1 VKSTRR
7 FSLSAG
13 IRLFTGLCAA
23 ALLAGPAGAQPAAS
37 NIQDKLDALAK
48 VPAAERQKFIEAE
61 ALKEGKVV
69 MYASDAPA
77 LINAWSAAFK
87 KRYPQID
94 AQIVRMS
101 TRDML
106 QRATAESRAGKP
118 ATDLLHPPAV
128 ELAVLQRM
136 NMTAKYISPEAK
148 ALGAGYSDPDGA
160 WTIHWIAAEV
170 VGFNTNLV
178 DRKIIPVPI
187 EGLANPD
194 LKGKLARTST
204 GGRWVGGV
212 LKVKGEAAGMEL
224 LKKIA
229 DQQPRL
235 YESNSAVMNALGS
248 GQVAV
253 GFDINLSDL
262 IIAKQKGAPL
272 DYVIP
277 DPLFILPVY
286 QVVMKDA
293 PHPYAAVLL
302 YDWILSKEGQSVYD
316 GIGQIGTRADMT
328 YPGAEYIK
336 DAKNI
341 TSLSATLLAEPDRF
355 NKIFEDLYVRR

>member
-1 VKSTRR
+1 MNITSRSSISAR
-7 FSLSAG
+7 LRSLVV
-13 IRLFTGLCAA
+13 LCAA
-23 ALLAGPAGAQPAAS
+23 ALLAGPLGAQTTVQEK
-37 NIQDKLDALAK
+37 IDALAK
-48 VPAAERQKFIEAE
+48 MPPAERQKFIEAE
-61 ALKEGKVV
+61 AIKEGKVV
-69 MYASDAPA
+69 MYSSDAPA
-77 LINAWSAAFK
+77 LINAWSVAFK

-106 QRATAESRAGKP
+106 QRSTAESRAGKP

-136 NMTAKYISPEAK
+136 NMIAKYLSPEAK
-148 ALGAGYSDPDGA
+148 ALGADYRDPDGW
-160 WTIHWIAAEV
+160 WTVHWIAAEV
-170 VGFNTNLV
+170 VGFNTSLI
-178 DRKIIPVPI
+178 DRKLIPATL

-194 LKGKLARTST
+194 LKGKLARTTT

-212 LKVKGEAAGMEL
+212 LKVKGEQAGMEII
-224 LKKIA
+224 KKIA
-229 DQQPRL
+229 DNQPRL

-272 DYVIP
+272 DFVVP

-286 QVVMKDA
+286 QVLMKDA

-302 YDWILSKEGQSVYD
+302 YDWILSKEGQAVYPE
-316 GIGQIGTRADMT
+316 IGQIGTRTDTA
-328 YPGAEYIK
+328 YPGADYIK

-341 TSLSATLLAEPDRF
+341 TSLSATLLAEPERF